1 LVVAGAAVA
10 AAPVDEEES
19 INPGDLLTAA
29 LESDDVSDSDLRDV
43 DKALD
48 RMMSS
53 AGAKGE
59 PLLSLEEAQAKI
71 SPEILEVLAIKFK
84 GSLTQVRHIDERDQM
99 F

>member
-1 LVVAGAAVA
+1 VAGAEVA
-10 AAPVDEEES
+10 AAPADEEEP

-29 LESDDVSDSDLRDV
+29 LESDDVSDSDLRAV
-43 DKALD
+43 DQALD
-48 RMMSS
+48 QIMSNS
-53 AGAKGE
+53 GAKGDA
-59 PLLSLEEAQAKI
+59 LLSLEEAQAKI